1 MLILHNKKKGENC
14 LDRQKMDCIIQ
25 RTFYFSQSAGINHEY
40 TENKERERGLS
51 IHSTKKQKQQQQHH
65 PSIRPR
71 INT

>member
-40 TENKERERGLS
+40 TENKERERERAFY
-51 IHSTKKQKQQQQHH
+51 
-65 PSIRPR
+65 P
-71 INT
+71 